1 MYRVRKY
8 NIEDTHCFFIA
19 LFKYFYVSQPPLQL
33 QKNNFISSQTKATS
47 NGISFGQNENLNIL
61 FI

>member
-33 QKNNFISSQTKATS
+33 QKT
-47 NGISFGQNENLNIL
+47 IL
-61 FI
+61 YLVKPKQPLMALALAKMKT